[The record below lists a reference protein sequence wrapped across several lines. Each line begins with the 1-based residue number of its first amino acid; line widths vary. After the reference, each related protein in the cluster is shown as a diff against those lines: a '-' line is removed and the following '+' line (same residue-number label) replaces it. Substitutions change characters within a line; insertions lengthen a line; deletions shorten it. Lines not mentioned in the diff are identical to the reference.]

1 MLWLILFAQTSNWMS
16 VSNTTSLKKFHGESE
31 VDDLINADLDS
42 VSKWETC

>member
-1 MLWLILFAQTSNWMS
+1 MNETICSNLKH
-16 VSNTTSLKKFHGESE
+16 NTTSMKKFHGESE